1 MFNFLKIKKIIS
13 SKPINGNDDVIIKEK
28 VIVEPTVGLLS
39 GQSFTG
45 KLDMYSPT
53 WNFMK
58 DHLNNHLHDLRKKN
72 DNILLPVEKTQV
84 IRGQIKEIKLLLDVL
99 YEKKKSNYIAPEV

>member
-1 MFNFLKIKKIIS
+1 MFNFLKLKKLV
-13 SKPINGNDDVIIKEK
+13 KPEPINGKEEAIITSAP
-28 VIVEPTVGLLS
+28 VPGLLS